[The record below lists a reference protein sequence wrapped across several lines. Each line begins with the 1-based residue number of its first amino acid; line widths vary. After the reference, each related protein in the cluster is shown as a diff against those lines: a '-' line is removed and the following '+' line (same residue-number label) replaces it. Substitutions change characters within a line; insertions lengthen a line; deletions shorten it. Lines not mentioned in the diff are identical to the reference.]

1 VSLLLALA
9 GKPNCGKSTFFK
21 AATLKDVEIANY
33 PFTTIKPNHGVGR
46 VRAPC
51 PCREV
56 GPLCGRCED
65 GLRYVGVE
73 LLDVAGLVPGAH
85 KGRGLGNAFLDEIRQ
100 AAAVLHIVDASG
112 GTDAE
117 GNPVKV
123 GTRDP
128 IEDVRFLEDELGM
141 WMAGI
146 LERNWVHLSRK
157 AQTAPRGGL
166 AELVAEQMGGA
177 GVTLAQV
184 KEAMGEMRLPE
195 DTGKWTEAS
204 RVELAKRLRVLS
216 KPTVVV
222 ANKADVAPPDHI
234 ERLRGL
240 ERDGYVVVS
249 ASAEAELALQLAT
262 ENGLVEY
269 RSGDL
274 EFKVKEGAI
283 VSAPQQKALDKIA
296 DFMKRNGGTGVQQ
309 ALDAALYRL
318 LRYIVV
324 YPVEDEA
331 HYADKKGNVLPD
343 AFLLPQGSTPRDLA
357 AAVHS
362 DLVAG
367 FLYAVNARGRM
378 RLGDRHELQHGDV
391 VKIVSAK

>member
-1 VSLLLALA
+1 MSLLLALA
-9 GKPNCGKSTFFK
+9 GKPNSGKSTFFR

-65 GLRYVGVE
+65 GLRHVGVE

-85 KGRGLGNAFLDEIRQ
+85 MGRGLGNAFLDEIRQ

-117 GNPVKV
+117 GNPVQV

-128 IEDVRFLEDELGM
+128 LEDVRFLEDELGM

-146 LERNWVHLSRK
+146 LERNWAHLARK

-166 AELVAEQMGGA
+166 AEMVAEQMGGA
-177 GVTLAQV
+177 GVTMSQV
-184 KEAMGEMRLPE
+184 KDAMGELGLPE
-195 DTGKWTEAS
+195 DAGKWSEAS
-204 RVELAKRLRVLS
+204 RIEVAKRLRVLS

-222 ANKADVAPPDHI
+222 ANKADVAPPDNI
-234 ERLRGL
+234 ARLRGL
-240 ERDGYVVVS
+240 EREGYVVVS
-249 ASAEAELALQLAT
+249 ASAEAELALQLAA
-262 ENGLVEY
+262 ENGLLEY
-269 RSGDL
+269 RSGDP
-274 EFKVKEGAI
+274 EFRLKDGVTL
-283 VSAPQQKALDKIA
+283 SAPQQRALDKIA

-309 ALDAALYRL
+309 ALDAAVYRL
-318 LRYIVV
+318 LHHIVV

-343 AFLLPQGSTPRDLA
+343 SFLLPQGSTPRDLA
-357 AAVHS
+357 AAVHT
-362 DLVAG
+362 DLAQG

-378 RLGDRHELQHGDV
+378 RLSDRYELQHGDV
-391 VKIVSAK
+391 VKIVSTK